1 MESVKTGKTN
11 KVGKNTE
18 MAHTKTNKETHFK
31 QVSAITNRIRSIG
44 GIFTKIAK
52 KVRELVKKHP
62 KKSSAALVVLTPV
75 ACKRAKELDDK
86 VQDKSKQAEKE
97 NKINW
102 WKYSGLTIATSLLL
116 AACSAGDIDKQIE
129 LEQEKQKT
137 EQEKKE
143 AENARDRANKS
154 EIELEQER
162 QKTNKSGIELANS
175 QIKAEQERQKTEQ
188 EKQKANK
195 SEIELEQQ
203 KQKTINTQRDL
214 IKEQKDFIKET
225 EQNCQEKHGQ
235 LFIKRAR
242 IKTGITTGIA
252 IEIEAECKTPKPT
265 KTNQTPIQPKHLPN
279 SKHPHSQRGSKAQE
293 LIAYL
298 LFEQKDFIIETE
310 QKCQEKHNQFFIKK
324 AGIKG
329 GAIEVEAECKTP
341 KPTKT
346 NQTPIQPKHLPNS
359 KQPHSQR
366 GSKAQEL
373 IAYLQKE
380 LESLPYS
387 QKAIAK
393 QVDFYK
399 PSSIAYL
406 ELDPRDFKVT
416 EEWQNENL
424 KIRSKAQA
432 KMLEMRKPQA
442 NLSPSQSFLFV
453 QRIFADINKEIE
465 AAANTEKKAEKV
477 GYGYSKRV

>member
-1 MESVKTGKTN
+1 MESGKTN

-31 QVSAITNRIRSIG
+31 QVSAIINTIRSIG
-44 GIFTKIAK
+44 GFFTKIIK

-62 KKSSAALVVLTPV
+62 KKSNVALVVLTHV

-116 AACSAGDIDKQIE
+116 AACSTGDIDKQIE
-129 LEQEKQKT
+129 LEQEKQK
-137 EQEKKE
+137 
-143 AENARDRANKS
+143 ANKS
-154 EIELEQER
+154 GIELEQER
-162 QKTNKSGIELANS
+162 QKTEQEKQKTNKSEIELANS
-175 QIKAEQERQKTEQ
+175 QIKAEQEKQKT
-188 EKQKANK
+188 NK

-235 LFIKRAR
+235 LFIKKTR

-252 IEIEAECKTPKPT
+252 IEIEAECKTPKP
-265 KTNQTPIQPKHLPN
+265 
-279 SKHPHSQRGSKAQE
+279 A
-293 LIAYL
+293 
-298 LFEQKDFIIETE
+298 
-310 QKCQEKHNQFFIKK
+310 
-324 AGIKG
+324 
-329 GAIEVEAECKTP
+329 
-341 KPTKT
+341 KT

-393 QVDFYK
+393 QVNFYK

-432 KMLEMRKPQA
+432 KMLEMRNPQA
-442 NLSPSQSFLFV
+442 NLSPFQSFSIIQNIV
-453 QRIFADINKEIE
+453 ADINKGIE
-465 AAANTEKKAEKV
+465 AAANTEKKAEKA
-477 GYGYSKRV
+477 GYGYSKRM

>member
-11 KVGKNTE
+11 KVGKNAE
-18 MAHTKTNKETHFK
+18 MANTKTNKETHFK
-31 QVSAITNRIRSIG
+31 QVSAITDTLKSIG

-52 KVRELVKKHP
+52 KVREVVKKHP
-62 KKSSAALVVLTPV
+62 KKSKVALVVLTHA

-97 NKINW
+97 NQINW

-116 AACSAGDIDKQIE
+116 AACSAGDIDKQME
-129 LEQEKQKT
+129 LEQEK
-137 EQEKKE
+137 KE
-143 AENARDRANKS
+143 VENARDRANKS
-154 EIELEQER
+154 GIELEQER
-162 QKTNKSGIELANS
+162 QKTNKSEIELANS

-214 IKEQKDFIKET
+214 IKEQKVLVKEQKDLIKEQKDFIKEQKDFIKET

-235 LFIKRAR
+235 LFIKKTR

-252 IEIEAECKTPKPT
+252 IEIEAECKTPKPA
-265 KTNQTPIQPKHLPN
+265 KTNQTP
-279 SKHPHSQRGSKAQE
+279 
-293 LIAYL
+293 
-298 LFEQKDFIIETE
+298 T
-310 QKCQEKHNQFFIKK
+310 
-324 AGIKG
+324 
-329 GAIEVEAECKTP
+329 
-341 KPTKT
+341 
-346 NQTPIQPKHLPNS
+346 QPKHLPNS

-393 QVDFYK
+393 QVNFYK

-416 EEWQNENL
+416 EEWQKENL

-442 NLSPSQSFLFV
+442 NLSPFQSFSIIQNIV
-453 QRIFADINKEIE
+453 ADINKGIE

-477 GYGYSKRV
+477 GYGYSKRM

>member
-1 MESVKTGKTN
+1 MKSVKTGKTN
-11 KVGKNTE
+11 KVSKNTE

-31 QVSAITNRIRSIG
+31 QVSAITNRLKSIG

-62 KKSSAALVVLTPV
+62 KKSKVALVVLTHV
-75 ACKRAKELDDK
+75 ACKKAKELDDK

-97 NKINW
+97 NQINW

-116 AACSAGDIDKQIE
+116 AACSTGDIDKQIE
-129 LEQEKQKT
+129 LEQEKQKANKSGIELEQERQKT
-137 EQEKKE
+137 EQEKQK
-143 AENARDRANKS
+143 ANKS
-154 EIELEQER
+154 EIELEQEK

-188 EKQKANK
+188 EKQKTNK

-279 SKHPHSQRGSKAQE
+279 SKQHHSQRGSKAQE
-293 LIAYL
+293 
-298 LFEQKDFIIETE
+298 F
-310 QKCQEKHNQFFIKK
+310 
-324 AGIKG
+324 
-329 GAIEVEAECKTP
+329 
-341 KPTKT
+341 
-346 NQTPIQPKHLPNS
+346 
-359 KQPHSQR
+359 
-366 GSKAQEL
+366 

-380 LESLPYS
+380 LEFLPYS
-387 QKAIAK
+387 QKTIAK

-399 PSSIAYL
+399 PSSITYL
-406 ELDPRDFKVT
+406 KLDPRDFKVT

-432 KMLEMRKPQA
+432 KMLEMRNPQA
-442 NLSPSQSFLFV
+442 NLSTFQSFSILQNIV
-453 QRIFADINKEIE
+453 ADINKEIE
-465 AAANTEKKAEKV
+465 ASANTEKKAEKV
-477 GYGYSKRV
+477 GYSYSKRM

>member
-31 QVSAITNRIRSIG
+31 QMGAITNILRSIG
-44 GIFTKIAK
+44 GIFTKIVS
-52 KVRELVKKHP
+52 KVRGLVKKHP
-62 KKSSAALVVLTPV
+62 KKSNVALVVLTHV
-75 ACKRAKELDDK
+75 ACKKAKELDDK

-97 NKINW
+97 NQINW

-116 AACSAGDIDKQIE
+116 AACSTGDIDKQIE

-137 EQEKKE
+137 EQEQQKTEQERQKANKSGIE
-143 AENARDRANKS
+143 LEQERQKTEQERQKTNKS

-162 QKTNKSGIELANS
+162 QKTNKSGIELEQQRQKTEQEKQKTNKSEIELANS
-175 QIKAEQERQKTEQ
+175 QIKAEQE
-188 EKQKANK
+188 
-195 SEIELEQQ
+195 

-235 LFIKRAR
+235 LFIKKTR

-252 IEIEAECKTPKPT
+252 IEIEAECKTPKPA
-265 KTNQTPIQPKHLPN
+265 KTNQTP
-279 SKHPHSQRGSKAQE
+279 
-293 LIAYL
+293 
-298 LFEQKDFIIETE
+298 T
-310 QKCQEKHNQFFIKK
+310 
-324 AGIKG
+324 
-329 GAIEVEAECKTP
+329 
-341 KPTKT
+341 
-346 NQTPIQPKHLPNS
+346 QPKHLPNS

-416 EEWQNENL
+416 EEWQKENL

-432 KMLEMRKPQA
+432 KMLEMRNPQA
-442 NLSPSQSFLFV
+442 HLSTSQSLLFV
-453 QRIFADINKEIE
+453 QKIFADINKEIE
-465 AAANTEKKAEKV
+465 ATANTEKKAEKA
-477 GYGYSKRV
+477 GYGYSKRM

>member
-44 GIFTKIAK
+44 GIFTKIVK
-52 KVRELVKKHP
+52 KVRELIKKHP
-62 KKSSAALVVLTPV
+62 EKSSAALVVLTHA

-97 NKINW
+97 NQINW

-116 AACSAGDIDKQIE
+116 VACSVGDIDKQIE
-129 LEQEKQKT
+129 LEQERQKTEQEKQKT
-137 EQEKKE
+137 EQEKQKTSNIETNNQIKVEQEKKE

-154 EIELEQER
+154 GIELEQE
-162 QKTNKSGIELANS
+162 
-175 QIKAEQERQKTEQ
+175 
-188 EKQKANK
+188 
-195 SEIELEQQ
+195 
-203 KQKTINTQRDL
+203 KQKTIKT
-214 IKEQKDFIKET
+214 QKDFIKDL
-225 EQNCQEKHGQ
+225 EQNCQE
-235 LFIKRAR
+235 
-242 IKTGITTGIA
+242 
-252 IEIEAECKTPKPT
+252 
-265 KTNQTPIQPKHLPN
+265 N
-279 SKHPHSQRGSKAQE
+279 HS
-293 LIAYL
+293 
-298 LFEQKDFIIETE
+298 
-310 QKCQEKHNQFFIKK
+310 QFFIKK
-324 AGIKG
+324 LGIKG
-329 GAIEVEAECKTP
+329 GIAIEVEAECKTP
-341 KPTKT
+341 KPAKT

-442 NLSPSQSFLFV
+442 NLSPSQSLLFV
-453 QRIFADINKEIE
+453 QKIFADINKEIKVV
-465 AAANTEKKAEKV
+465 ANTEKKAEKA
-477 GYGYSKRV
+477 GYGYSKRM

>member
-11 KVGKNTE
+11 KVGKNAET
-18 MAHTKTNKETHFK
+18 ADTKANKETHFK
-31 QVSAITNRIRSIG
+31 QASAITNIIRSIG
-44 GIFTKIAK
+44 GFFTKIAK
-52 KVRELVKKHP
+52 RVRELVKKHP
-62 KKSSAALVVLTPV
+62 KKSETALVVLTHV
-75 ACKRAKELDDK
+75 ACKKAKELDDK

-97 NKINW
+97 NQINW
-102 WKYSGLTIATSLLL
+102 WKYSGLTIAISLLL

-129 LEQEKQKT
+129 LEQEKQ
-137 EQEKKE
+137 E
-143 AENARDRANKS
+143 ANKS
-154 EIELEQER
+154 GIELEQERQKTNKSGIELEQQRQKTEQER

-235 LFIKRAR
+235 LFIKKAR

-252 IEIEAECKTPKPT
+252 IEIEAECKTP
-265 KTNQTPIQPKHLPN
+265 
-279 SKHPHSQRGSKAQE
+279 
-293 LIAYL
+293 
-298 LFEQKDFIIETE
+298 
-310 QKCQEKHNQFFIKK
+310 
-324 AGIKG
+324 
-329 GAIEVEAECKTP
+329 
-341 KPTKT
+341 
-346 NQTPIQPKHLPNS
+346 IQPKHLPNS
-359 KQPHSQR
+359 KQPRSQR

-406 ELDPRDFKVT
+406 ELDPRDFNAT
-416 EEWQNENL
+416 EEWQKENL

-432 KMLEMRKPQA
+432 KMLEMRSLKPDPQSPPF
-442 NLSPSQSFLFV
+442 NLSEP
-453 QRIFADINKEIE
+453 FAR
-465 AAANTEKKAEKV
+465 
-477 GYGYSKRV
+477 SKNIC

>member
-1 MESVKTGKTN
+1 MESVKTAKTN
-11 KVGKNTE
+11 KVSKNAE
-18 MAHTKTNKETHFK
+18 IAHTKTSKETHFK
-31 QVSAITNRIRSIG
+31 QVSAITNTLRSIG
-44 GIFTKIAK
+44 GIFTKIVK

-62 KKSSAALVVLTPV
+62 KKSKVALVVLTHV

-97 NKINW
+97 NQINW

-116 AACSAGDIDKQIE
+116 AACSVGDIDKQIE
-129 LEQEKQKT
+129 L

-154 EIELEQER
+154 GIELEQER
-162 QKTNKSGIELANS
+162 QKTNKSEIELANS

-188 EKQKANK
+188 EKQKTNK
-195 SEIELEQQ
+195 SGIELEQQ

-252 IEIEAECKTPKPT
+252 IEIEAECKTPKP
-265 KTNQTPIQPKHLPN
+265 
-279 SKHPHSQRGSKAQE
+279 A
-293 LIAYL
+293 
-298 LFEQKDFIIETE
+298 
-310 QKCQEKHNQFFIKK
+310 
-324 AGIKG
+324 
-329 GAIEVEAECKTP
+329 
-341 KPTKT
+341 KT

-359 KQPHSQR
+359 KQPRSQR

-393 QVDFYK
+393 QVDFYR

-432 KMLEMRKPQA
+432 KMLEMRNLKPDPQA
-442 NLSPSQSFLFV
+442 HLSTSQSLLFV
-453 QRIFADINKEIE
+453 QKIFADISKEIE
-465 AAANTEKKAEKV
+465 VVANTEKKAEKA
-477 GYGYSKRV
+477 GYGYSKRM

>member
-1 MESVKTGKTN
+1 MESVKIGKTN
-11 KVGKNTE
+11 KVSKNTE
-18 MAHTKTNKETHFK
+18 MANTKTSKETHFK
-31 QVSAITNRIRSIG
+31 QVSTITNTLRSIG
-44 GIFTKIAK
+44 GIFTKIVK
-52 KVRELVKKHP
+52 KVRELFKKHP
-62 KKSSAALVVLTPV
+62 KKSNVALVVLTHV

-97 NKINW
+97 NQINW

-116 AACSAGDIDKQIE
+116 AACNAGDIDKQIE
-129 LEQEKQKT
+129 LEQEKQK
-137 EQEKKE
+137 
-143 AENARDRANKS
+143 ANKS

-279 SKHPHSQRGSKAQE
+279 SKHPRSQRGSKAQE
-293 LIAYL
+293 
-298 LFEQKDFIIETE
+298 F
-310 QKCQEKHNQFFIKK
+310 
-324 AGIKG
+324 
-329 GAIEVEAECKTP
+329 
-341 KPTKT
+341 
-346 NQTPIQPKHLPNS
+346 
-359 KQPHSQR
+359 
-366 GSKAQEL
+366 

-387 QKAIAK
+387 QKAIVK
-393 QVDFYK
+393 QVDFYR

-432 KMLEMRKPQA
+432 KMLEMRNPQA
-442 NLSPSQSFLFV
+442 NLSPFQSFSILQNIV
-453 QRIFADINKEIE
+453 ADINKEIE

>member
-11 KVGKNTE
+11 KVGKNAET
-18 MAHTKTNKETHFK
+18 ANTKANKETHFK
-31 QVSAITNRIRSIG
+31 QASAITNTIRSIG
-44 GIFTKIAK
+44 GFFTKIAK
-52 KVRELVKKHP
+52 RVRGLVKKHP
-62 KKSSAALVVLTPV
+62 KKSNAALVVLTHV
-75 ACKRAKELDDK
+75 ACKKAKELNDK

-97 NKINW
+97 NQINW

-116 AACSAGDIDKQIE
+116 AACSVGDIDKQIE
-129 LEQEKQKT
+129 LEQEKQK
-137 EQEKKE
+137 
-143 AENARDRANKS
+143 ANKS

-195 SEIELEQQ
+195 SAIELEQQ

-235 LFIKRAR
+235 LFIKKAR

-265 KTNQTPIQPKHLPN
+265 KTNQTPIQPKHLP
-279 SKHPHSQRGSKAQE
+279 S
-293 LIAYL
+293 
-298 LFEQKDFIIETE
+298 
-310 QKCQEKHNQFFIKK
+310 
-324 AGIKG
+324 
-329 GAIEVEAECKTP
+329 
-341 KPTKT
+341 
-346 NQTPIQPKHLPNS
+346 S
-359 KQPHSQR
+359 KQPRSQR

-406 ELDPRDFKVT
+406 ELDPRDFKAT
-416 EEWQNENL
+416 EEWQKENL

-432 KMLEMRKPQA
+432 KMLEMRHLKPDPQA
-442 NLSPSQSFLFV
+442 HLSTSQSLLLV
-453 QRIFADINKEIE
+453 QKIFADVSKEIE
-465 AAANTEKKAEKV
+465 AAANTEKKVEKA
-477 GYGYSKRV
+477 GYGYSKRM

>member
-18 MAHTKTNKETHFK
+18 ITNTKANKETHFK
-31 QVSAITNRIRSIG
+31 QVSAITNIIRSIG
-44 GIFTKIAK
+44 GFFTKIAK

-62 KKSSAALVVLTPV
+62 KKSRAALVVLTHV
-75 ACKRAKELDDK
+75 ACRKAKELDDK

-97 NKINW
+97 NRINW
-102 WKYSGLTIATSLLL
+102 WKYSGLTITISLLL
-116 AACSAGDIDKQIE
+116 VACSTGDIDKQIE

-137 EQEKKE
+137 EQEQQKTEQERQK
-143 AENARDRANKS
+143 ANRS
-154 EIELEQER
+154 GIELEQER
-162 QKTNKSGIELANS
+162 QKTEQERQKTNKSEIELANS
-175 QIKAEQERQKTEQ
+175 QIKVEQ

-235 LFIKRAR
+235 LFIKKTR

-252 IEIEAECKTPKPT
+252 IEI
-265 KTNQTPIQPKHLPN
+265 
-279 SKHPHSQRGSKAQE
+279 
-293 LIAYL
+293 
-298 LFEQKDFIIETE
+298 
-310 QKCQEKHNQFFIKK
+310 
-324 AGIKG
+324 
-329 GAIEVEAECKTP
+329 EAECKTP

-406 ELDPRDFKVT
+406 ELDPRDFNVT
-416 EEWQNENL
+416 GEWQKENL

-432 KMLEMRKPQA
+432 KMLEMRHLKPDPQA
-442 NLSPSQSFLFV
+442 HLPTSQSLLFV
-453 QRIFADINKEIE
+453 QKIFADINKEIK
-465 AAANTEKKAEKV
+465 AVANTEKKVEKA
-477 GYGYSKRV
+477 GYGYSKRM

>member
-1 MESVKTGKTN
+1 MKTGKTN
-11 KVGKNTE
+11 KVGKNAET
-18 MAHTKTNKETHFK
+18 ANTKANKETHFK
-31 QVSAITNRIRSIG
+31 QVSAITNTLRSIG
-44 GIFTKIAK
+44 GIFTKIVK
-52 KVRELVKKHP
+52 KVRELFKKHP
-62 KKSSAALVVLTPV
+62 KKSKVALVVLTHA

-97 NKINW
+97 NQINW

-116 AACSAGDIDKQIE
+116 AACNAGDIDKQIE
-129 LEQEKQKT
+129 LEQEKQKANKSGIELEQERQKT
-137 EQEKKE
+137 EQEKQK
-143 AENARDRANKS
+143 ANKS

-235 LFIKRAR
+235 LFIKKTR

-265 KTNQTPIQPKHLPN
+265 KTNQT
-279 SKHPHSQRGSKAQE
+279 S
-293 LIAYL
+293 
-298 LFEQKDFIIETE
+298 
-310 QKCQEKHNQFFIKK
+310 
-324 AGIKG
+324 
-329 GAIEVEAECKTP
+329 
-341 KPTKT
+341 
-346 NQTPIQPKHLPNS
+346 IQPKHLPNS

-387 QKAIAK
+387 QKAITK

-442 NLSPSQSFLFV
+442 NLSPFQSLLFV
-453 QRIFADINKEIE
+453 QKIFADINKEIE
-465 AAANTEKKAEKV
+465 AAANTEKKAEKA
-477 GYGYSKRV
+477 GYGYSKRM

>member
-18 MAHTKTNKETHFK
+18 MANTKTNKKTHFK
-31 QVSAITNRIRSIG
+31 QVSAITNMIRSVG
-44 GIFTKIAK
+44 GFFTKIVK

-62 KKSSAALVVLTPV
+62 KKSRVALVVLTHV
-75 ACKRAKELDDK
+75 ACKKAKELDDK

-97 NKINW
+97 NQINW

-116 AACSAGDIDKQIE
+116 AACSVGDTDKQIE
-129 LEQEKQKT
+129 LEQEKQEANKSGIELEQQRQKT
-137 EQEKKE
+137 EQERQKT
-143 AENARDRANKS
+143 NKS

-195 SEIELEQQ
+195 SAIELEQQ

-214 IKEQKDFIKET
+214 IKEQKDFIKYV
-225 EQNCQEKHGQ
+225 EQNCQENHG
-235 LFIKRAR
+235 
-242 IKTGITTGIA
+242 
-252 IEIEAECKTPKPT
+252 
-265 KTNQTPIQPKHLPN
+265 
-279 SKHPHSQRGSKAQE
+279 
-293 LIAYL
+293 
-298 LFEQKDFIIETE
+298 
-310 QKCQEKHNQFFIKK
+310 QFFIKK
-324 AGIKG
+324 GGIKAGIG
-329 GAIEVEAECKTP
+329 IEVEAECKTP

-359 KQPHSQR
+359 KQPRSQR

-406 ELDPRDFKVT
+406 ELDPRDFNAT
-416 EEWQNENL
+416 EEWQKENL

-432 KMLEMRKPQA
+432 KMLEMRSLKPDSQA
-442 NLSPSQSFLFV
+442 HLSTSQSLLFL
-453 QRIFADINKEIE
+453 QKIFADVSKEIK
-465 AAANTEKKAEKV
+465 AAANTEKKVEKA

>member
-1 MESVKTGKTN
+1 MESVKTN
-11 KVGKNTE
+11 KVEKNAET
-18 MAHTKTNKETHFK
+18 ADTKANKETHFK
-31 QVSAITNRIRSIG
+31 QVSTIANTLRSIG

-52 KVRELVKKHP
+52 RVRGLVKKHP
-62 KKSSAALVVLTPV
+62 KKSRAALVVLAHV
-75 ACKRAKELDDK
+75 ACKKAKELDDK

-97 NKINW
+97 NQINW
-102 WKYSGLTIATSLLL
+102 WKYSGLTIAASLLL
-116 AACSAGDIDKQIE
+116 AACSVGDIDKQIE
-129 LEQEKQKT
+129 L

-154 EIELEQER
+154 GIELEQER

-175 QIKAEQERQKTEQ
+175 QIKAEQEQQKTSNIETNNQIKVEQ
-188 EKQKANK
+188 
-195 SEIELEQQ
+195 EQQ
-203 KQKTINTQRDL
+203 KTSNTQKDL
-214 IKEQKDFIKET
+214 VKEQKDLVKEQKDLVKEQKDFIKYL
-225 EQNCQEKHGQ
+225 EQNCQENHSQ
-235 LFIKRAR
+235 FFIKKGG
-242 IKTGITTGIA
+242 IKVGIG

-279 SKHPHSQRGSKAQE
+279 SK
-293 LIAYL
+293 
-298 LFEQKDFIIETE
+298 
-310 QKCQEKHNQFFIKK
+310 
-324 AGIKG
+324 
-329 GAIEVEAECKTP
+329 
-341 KPTKT
+341 
-346 NQTPIQPKHLPNS
+346 QPR
-359 KQPHSQR
+359 SQR

-432 KMLEMRKPQA
+432 KMLEMRNPQA
-442 NLSPSQSFLFV
+442 HLSTSQSLLFI
-453 QRIFADINKEIE
+453 QKIFADVNKEIE
-465 AAANTEKKAEKV
+465 AAANTEKKAEKA
-477 GYGYSKRV
+477 GYGYSKRM

>member
-1 MESVKTGKTN
+1 MESVKIGRTN
-11 KVGKNTE
+11 KVGKNAET
-18 MAHTKTNKETHFK
+18 ANTKANKETHFK
-31 QVSAITNRIRSIG
+31 QVSAITNTLRSIG
-44 GIFTKIAK
+44 GIFTKIVK

-62 KKSSAALVVLTPV
+62 KKSNAALVVLTHV

-97 NKINW
+97 NQINW

-129 LEQEKQKT
+129 LEQEKQKANKSGIELEQERQKT
-137 EQEKKE
+137 EQEKQK
-143 AENARDRANKS
+143 ANKS

-235 LFIKRAR
+235 LFIKKAR

-252 IEIEAECKTPKPT
+252 IEI
-265 KTNQTPIQPKHLPN
+265 
-279 SKHPHSQRGSKAQE
+279 
-293 LIAYL
+293 
-298 LFEQKDFIIETE
+298 
-310 QKCQEKHNQFFIKK
+310 
-324 AGIKG
+324 
-329 GAIEVEAECKTP
+329 EAECKTP

-393 QVDFYK
+393 QVNFYR

-416 EEWQNENL
+416 EEWQKENL

-432 KMLEMRKPQA
+432 KMLEMRNVKPYPQA
-442 NLSPSQSFLFV
+442 NLSTSQSLLFV
-453 QRIFADINKEIE
+453 QKIFADINKEIE
-465 AAANTEKKAEKV
+465 ATANTEKKAEKAS
-477 GYGYSKRV
+477 YGYSKRM

>member
-1 MESVKTGKTN
+1 MESVKTERTN

-18 MAHTKTNKETHFK
+18 MANTKANKETHFK
-31 QVSAITNRIRSIG
+31 QVSAITNTLRSIG

-62 KKSSAALVVLTPV
+62 KKSKVALVVLTHA

-116 AACSAGDIDKQIE
+116 AACSTGDIDKQIE
-129 LEQEKQKT
+129 LEQEKQKANKSGIELEQERQKT
-137 EQEKKE
+137 EQEKQK
-143 AENARDRANKS
+143 ANKS

-235 LFIKRAR
+235 LFIKKTR

-252 IEIEAECKTPKPT
+252 IEIEAECKTPKP
-265 KTNQTPIQPKHLPN
+265 
-279 SKHPHSQRGSKAQE
+279 A
-293 LIAYL
+293 
-298 LFEQKDFIIETE
+298 
-310 QKCQEKHNQFFIKK
+310 
-324 AGIKG
+324 
-329 GAIEVEAECKTP
+329 
-341 KPTKT
+341 KT

-393 QVDFYK
+393 QVDFYR

-416 EEWQNENL
+416 KEWQNENL

-442 NLSPSQSFLFV
+442 NLSTSQSLLFV
-453 QRIFADINKEIE
+453 QKIFADINKEIE
-465 AAANTEKKAEKV
+465 VAANTEKKAEKA

>member
-11 KVGKNTE
+11 KVGKNAE
-18 MAHTKTNKETHFK
+18 AADTKANKETHFK
-31 QVSAITNRIRSIG
+31 QASAITNTLRSIG
-44 GIFTKIAK
+44 GFFTKIAK
-52 KVRELVKKHP
+52 RVRELVKKHP
-62 KKSSAALVVLTPV
+62 KKSNAALVVLTHV
-75 ACKRAKELDDK
+75 VCRKAKELDDK

-97 NKINW
+97 NQINW
-102 WKYSGLTIATSLLL
+102 WKYSGLTIAASLLL
-116 AACSAGDIDKQIE
+116 AACSAGDTDKQIE
-129 LEQEKQKT
+129 LEQERQKT
-137 EQEKKE
+137 EQERQKT
-143 AENARDRANKS
+143 NKS

-235 LFIKRAR
+235 LFIKKAR

-279 SKHPHSQRGSKAQE
+279 SKQPRSQRGSRAQE
-293 LIAYL
+293 
-298 LFEQKDFIIETE
+298 F
-310 QKCQEKHNQFFIKK
+310 
-324 AGIKG
+324 
-329 GAIEVEAECKTP
+329 
-341 KPTKT
+341 
-346 NQTPIQPKHLPNS
+346 
-359 KQPHSQR
+359 
-366 GSKAQEL
+366 

-406 ELDPRDFKVT
+406 ELDPRDFNIA
-416 EEWQNENL
+416 EEWQKENL

-432 KMLEMRKPQA
+432 KMLEMRSLKPDSQA
-442 NLSPSQSFLFV
+442 HLSISKKV
-453 QRIFADINKEIE
+453 
-465 AAANTEKKAEKV
+465 EKA
-477 GYGYSKRV
+477 GYGYSKRM

>member
-1 MESVKTGKTN
+1 M
-11 KVGKNTE
+11 
-18 MAHTKTNKETHFK
+18 TH
-31 QVSAITNRIRSIG
+31 A
-44 GIFTKIAK
+44 
-52 KVRELVKKHP
+52 
-62 KKSSAALVVLTPV
+62 

-97 NKINW
+97 NQINW

-137 EQEKKE
+137 EQEQQKTEQEKQK
-143 AENARDRANKS
+143 ANKS
-154 EIELEQER
+154 GIELEQQRQKTEQEK
-162 QKTNKSGIELANS
+162 QKTNKSEIELANS
-175 QIKAEQERQKTEQ
+175 QIKAEQEKQKT
-188 EKQKANK
+188 NK
-195 SEIELEQQ
+195 SEIELANSQIKAEQE

-235 LFIKRAR
+235 LFIKKTR

-265 KTNQTPIQPKHLPN
+265 KTNQT
-279 SKHPHSQRGSKAQE
+279 S
-293 LIAYL
+293 
-298 LFEQKDFIIETE
+298 
-310 QKCQEKHNQFFIKK
+310 
-324 AGIKG
+324 
-329 GAIEVEAECKTP
+329 
-341 KPTKT
+341 
-346 NQTPIQPKHLPNS
+346 IQPKHLPNS
-359 KQPHSQR
+359 KQPYSQR

-442 NLSPSQSFLFV
+442 NLSPFQSFSILQNIV
-453 QRIFADINKEIE
+453 ADINKGIE
-465 AAANTEKKAEKV
+465 AAANTEKKQK
-477 GYGYSKRV
+477 K